1 MECLLL
7 RENPFIELGK
17 DGDKKKNALYAIEIL
32 RDIRV
37 LLLPDADGRG
47 ICLLG

>member
-1 MECLLL
+1 VECLLL

-17 DGDKKKNALYAIEIL
+17 DEDKKKEKNALYAIEIL
-32 RDIRV
+32 KDI